1 MPSTIIDMIF
11 ITIVIIITIKSNNKA
26 SGMSRYAIDT
36 IHGVACSKHLCFLS
50 PLEYNANPVKA

>member
-36 IHGVACSKHLCFLS
+36 IHGVVCGKHLIFLS